1 MEPKKYSCASLRA
14 MCGRQSVKEVLPW
27 HDLKDDGLWLA
38 ERERFIAFNERE
50 VMEWH
55 PRRNSKVPALPVPFS
70 AYELAAF
77 FLAGGGTFLHDV
89 FDDGDSLDEAALAAL
104 GSNADD
110 EREVLREAHRLYL
123 EANSRFGR
131 DDEGVRKAAEW
142 LLNDAPVAAVRETA
156 PCRHVRLLEWFE
168 FEVEAAGEYG
178 ALERVTDPAPV
189 QRAAAQDA
197 ALISSLRAAKHDP
210 LALPKNVRGKPG
222 VKAATRVA
230 LGNGGL
236 WAGSTVF
243 EKAWERLT
251 RNGDIAY
258 KA

>member
-89 FDDGDSLDEAALAAL
+89 FDDGDLLDEAALAAL

-131 DDEGVRKAAEW
+131 DDEGLRKGAEW
-142 LLNDAPVAAVRETA
+142 LLNDAPVASVRETA
-156 PCRHVRLLEWFE
+156 PRRRERLLEWFE
-168 FEVEAAGEYG
+168 VEVEAAGEHG
-178 ALERVTDPAPV
+178 ALKRVTTRDRLKRPTAD
-189 QRAAAQDA
+189 RANIGRDIAKARKERDA
-197 ALISSLRAAKHDP
+197 AIRAGAVF
-210 LALPKNVRGKPG
+210 A
-222 VKAATRVA
+222 
-230 LGNGGL
+230 GL
-236 WAGSTVF
+236 S
-243 EKAWERLT
+243 K
-251 RNGDIAY
+251 
-258 KA
+258 

>member
-70 AYELAAF
+70 ANELAAF
-77 FLAGGGTFLHDV
+77 FLAGGGTLLHDV

-142 LLNDAPVAAVRETA
+142 LLHDAPVAAVRETA
-156 PCRHVRLLEWFE
+156 P
-168 FEVEAAGEYG
+168 YG

>member
-55 PRRNSKVPALPVPFS
+55 PRRNSQVPALPVPFS

-77 FLAGGGTFLHDV
+77 FLAGGGTLLHDV
-89 FDDGDSLDEAALAAL
+89 FDDGDLLDEAALAAL

-110 EREVLREAHRLYL
+110 EREALREAHRLYL

-131 DDEGVRKAAEW
+131 DDEGVREAAEW
-142 LLNDAPVAAVRETA
+142 LLNAAPVASVRETA
-156 PCRHVRLLEWFE
+156 PRRRERLLEWFE
-168 FEVEAAGEYG
+168 FEVEAAGEHG
-178 ALERVTDPAPV
+178 ALGRVTARDKLKRPTAE
-189 QRAAAQDA
+189 RSN
-197 ALISSLRAAKHDP
+197 IAK
-210 LALPKNVRGKPG
+210 
-222 VKAATRVA
+222 
-230 LGNGGL
+230 
-236 WAGSTVF
+236 
-243 EKAWERLT
+243 
-251 RNGDIAY
+251 DIA
-258 KA
+258 KARKERATAIRAGAVFAGLSK

>member
-110 EREVLREAHRLYL
+110 EREALREAHRLYL

-142 LLNDAPVAAVRETA
+142 LLIDAPVASVRETA
-156 PCRHVRLLEWFE
+156 PRRRERLLEWFE
-168 FEVEAAGEYG
+168 FEVEAAGEHG
-178 ALERVTDPAPV
+178 ALGRVTARDKLKRPTAERSNIAKDIAKAREERAKLIRAGVFDGLSSNPGTTRKLPANYPDG
-189 QRAAAQDA
+189 APFTYD
-197 ALISSLRAAKHDP
+197 
-210 LALPKNVRGKPG
+210 
-222 VKAATRVA
+222 
-230 LGNGGL
+230 
-236 WAGSTVF
+236 
-243 EKAWERLT
+243 RLT
-251 RNGDIAY
+251 G
-258 KA
+258 